1 MSLQAGL
8 SNYCE
13 MTDQNITVGE
23 SSTLT
28 IDVKSLIGNAYIE
41 SLLATKEGA
50 EHDNVRFRR
59 QTAVDVLRGVKRQLE
74 LVIRDGTVA
83 AHNVTSIDKPNKT
96 RGIF

>member
-1 MSLQAGL
+1 
-8 SNYCE
+8 
-13 MTDQNITVGE
+13 MTDSKKDIEAGSEASFV
-23 SSTLT
+23 LT
-28 IDVKSLIGNAYIE
+28 SKAYLTAWTNLENAYIE

-50 EHDNVRFRR
+50 EYDNVRFRR